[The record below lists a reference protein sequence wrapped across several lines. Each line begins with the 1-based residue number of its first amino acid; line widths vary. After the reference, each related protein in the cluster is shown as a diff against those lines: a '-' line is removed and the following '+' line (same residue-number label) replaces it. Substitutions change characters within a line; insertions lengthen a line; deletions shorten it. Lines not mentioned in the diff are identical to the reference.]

1 MDIYMNNIKLYIKI
15 KLREGLNEKFNV
27 IQNTLDIT
35 EPYDSIKSFNI
46 NGKKVYALFGD
57 VNYYENRE
65 SILAIKRKSNELEL
79 NHDSYR
85 EILKEF
91 KKRFYSIPELKD
103 STIIVS
109 IETTSPVTDEI
120 GNLLGKPY
128 EKHGFKK
135 LDSTFKMRD
144 IPLNKSG
151 EIRNLFNINF
161 NINNDVICILDDFI
175 TTGSSFKNAFE
186 IIPTEIDSVGVCL
199 FKLDI

>member
-1 MDIYMNNIKLYIKI
+1 MNNIKLYIKN

-27 IQNTLDIT
+27 IQNTLDII

-57 VNYYENRE
+57 VNYYENKE
-65 SILAIKRKSNELEL
+65 SILAIKRNSRKLNL
-79 NHDSYR
+79 NHNSYT
-85 EILKEF
+85 EFLKEF
-91 KKRFYSIPELKD
+91 KRRFDSIPDLKK

-109 IETTSPVTDEI
+109 IETSTPVTDEI
-120 GNLLGKPY
+120 GGLLGKPY

-135 LDSTFKMRD
+135 LDSTFKMRS
-144 IPLNKSG
+144 IPYNKRK
-151 EIRNLFNINF
+151 EVYNLFNINF

-175 TTGSSFKNAFE
+175 TTGSSFRNAFE

-199 FKLDI
+199 FKLI